1 MSRFTESVQH
11 LNMVRQRSREQF
23 AFTEHLLHITHP
35 ETREGREAAFISWF
49 VSDAGR
55 FLGETIPRI
64 DEANWAVALRP
75 AQTVMGLFTV
85 RHVPVGHSS
94 RERVSQLVQVEGIS
108 AEAIHDSHTVL
119 ASADMHE
126 RLWVPGKQDMSDAD
140 LRSVI
145 VVTNEVLRFHEL
157 PIYQRPH

>member
-1 MSRFTESVQH
+1 
-11 LNMVRQRSREQF
+11 MVRQRSREQF

-35 ETREGREAAFISWF
+35 DTREGREASFVSWF

-55 FLGETIPRI
+55 FLGDTIPRI

-75 AQTVMGLFTV
+75 AVTTLGLFTV
-85 RHVPVGHSS
+85 RHIPIGHSS
-94 RERVSQLVQVEGIS
+94 REKVSQLVQVEGMT
-108 AEAIHDSHTVL
+108 AEAIHDSSVVL

-126 RLWVPGKQDMSDAD
+126 RLWVPGKQDMSAED

-145 VVTNEVLRFHEL
+145 VVTNEVLRHHEL